1 MFIKW
6 LVARS
11 SQRKNKIKKDGGSL
25 KECDKIVEQ
34 MHATYEI
41 IATFH
46 SYLRLGDVCTHE
58 QVIYWIGWVVDNS
71 NFGKTLKEKELD
83 EQDLNNLQNI
93 IVNAKIKIKKNDM
106 DLIVVENKL
115 CQMQY
120 ENGKMLWLLKTHLHT
135 TIMRE

>member
-46 SYLRLGDVCTHE
+46 S
-58 QVIYWIGWVVDNS
+58 
-71 NFGKTLKEKELD
+71 
-83 EQDLNNLQNI
+83 
-93 IVNAKIKIKKNDM
+93 
-106 DLIVVENKL
+106 
-115 CQMQY
+115 
-120 ENGKMLWLLKTHLHT
+120 
-135 TIMRE
+135 

>member
-1 MFIKW
+1 
-6 LVARS
+6 
-11 SQRKNKIKKDGGSL
+11 
-25 KECDKIVEQ
+25 
-34 MHATYEI
+34 
-41 IATFH
+41 
-46 SYLRLGDVCTHE
+46 
-58 QVIYWIGWVVDNS
+58 VVDNS

-120 ENGKMLWLLKTHLHT
+120 ENGKML
-135 TIMRE
+135 

>member
-1 MFIKW
+1 
-6 LVARS
+6 
-11 SQRKNKIKKDGGSL
+11 
-25 KECDKIVEQ
+25 
-34 MHATYEI
+34 
-41 IATFH
+41 
-46 SYLRLGDVCTHE
+46 VCTHE